1 MSDAELLQRMVTSH
15 SERYGET
22 FWEFFYS
29 SDLPLMARG
38 QQTRHTLALHDSGH
52 TEGTLSIAPSSDSLP
67 GTHRSRIEMH
77 KTRSVIPDTAP
88 LQICGK
94 AVHHLEVTPK
104 KAHIDGFPLDMQA
117 MLRYSRAGQA
127 QPGIGRWR
135 AIGRQHV
142 KRAT

>member
-52 TEGTLSIAPSSDSLP
+52 TEGTLSIAQAVTVYQVRTGPV
-67 GTHRSRIEMH
+67 SRCT
-77 KTRSVIPDTAP
+77 KPD
-88 LQICGK
+88 
-94 AVHHLEVTPK
+94 
-104 KAHIDGFPLDMQA
+104 
-117 MLRYSRAGQA
+117 R
-127 QPGIGRWR
+127 
-135 AIGRQHV
+135 
-142 KRAT
+142 